1 VLEDGTEVAT
11 PGCEKAVS
19 SILDALSKKREN
31 RIAPA
36 GAGLADGVR
45 SPGGRPAGAK
55 TSGLR
60 IALWVVSTVA
70 VGAWVGLFLVYRLA
84 ALGLV
89 AGNPAQAPASI
100 EPAHGSGTASAAPLG
115 VVAEERPS
123 LPAVGGLSLA
133 GRDLELVRE
142 AIPEAPGPSAPAFQ
156 PAAAAEPAAAT
167 AFAAPQNTAA
177 EQPAPVP
184 TPDARKFQL
193 SGMMLDA
200 RQPMA
205 IINGRLVGVGDQ
217 VEGYEVLAISK
228 DGVRLEGWATL
239 LQIHE

>member
-1 VLEDGTEVAT
+1 M
-11 PGCEKAVS
+11 S

-31 RIAPA
+31 RITSV
-36 GAGLADGVR
+36 GAGLSEAV
-45 SPGGRPAGAK
+45 RPAGSRPAREK
-55 TSGLR
+55 TSALR
-60 IALWVVSTVA
+60 IALWVISTTA

-100 EPAHGSGTASAAPLG
+100 EPAHGSGSASAAPLG
-115 VVAEERPS
+115 VAAEERPS

-133 GRDLELVRE
+133 GRDVEPGRE
-142 AIPEAPGPSAPAFQ
+142 AIPEAAEPSAPAFQ
-156 PAAAAEPAAAT
+156 PAAAPEPVAASAV
-167 AFAAPQNTAA
+167 AAPQNTRA

-184 TPDARKFQL
+184 TPDARKFHL

-200 RQPMA
+200 KRPMA

-228 DGVRLEGWATL
+228 DGVRLEGRATL